1 MRVSSAALAAIAV
14 VSTTRSLT
22 TSAFAPA
29 AVAPRLAR
37 LPAARTSAA
46 RRCRP
51 LARRPVALSA
61 GAEGEEEKPKSK
73 LPMLLDPGTRGGATF
88 VTLAPAAALFGLFF
102 VLNGSGQFDVAQ
114 LSPTL
119 GVGFTLVVILG
130 WTGSY
135 LFRVAN
141 KDMTCVLPVP
151 PLPPLLLR
159 AASATRCFCYAR
171 PLLHTATQM
180 VLLLPTNSPPPLR
193 YAVQL
198 KDYEDAVIQ
207 KRLEELDE
215 TEVDALLIEMDNEES
230 AI

>member
-1 MRVSSAALAAIAV
+1 MRVSSAAFAAIAV
-14 VSTTRSLT
+14 STSLT
-22 TSAFAPA
+22 SSSAFSPV
-29 AVAPRLAR
+29 AVAPRLVR

-51 LARRPVALSA
+51 LAWQPVALSA

-141 KDMTCVLPVP
+141 KDMTCVLLVP

-159 AASATRCFCYAR
+159 AASATLAHCYT
-171 PLLHTATQM
+171 PLL
-180 VLLLPTNSPPPLR
+180 
-193 YAVQL
+193 
-198 KDYEDAVIQ
+198 K
-207 KRLEELDE
+207 
-215 TEVDALLIEMDNEES
+215 
-230 AI
+230 